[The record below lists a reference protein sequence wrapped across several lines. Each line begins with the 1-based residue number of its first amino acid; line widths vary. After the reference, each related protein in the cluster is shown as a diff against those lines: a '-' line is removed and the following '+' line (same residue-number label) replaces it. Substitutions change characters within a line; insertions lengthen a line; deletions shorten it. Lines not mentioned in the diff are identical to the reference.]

1 MLKKSFFV
9 VFVIFV
15 VFGCAKRG
23 YITGGEQDIYPPEV
37 LRTSPQNFSTNFN
50 TQEITIQFDEFVRL
64 KDINKQLIV
73 SPPLKHRLEITPY
86 NATKQIRLRVRD
98 TLEPNTTYS
107 LNFGQSIEDNN
118 EGNVLQGY
126 RYVFSTGSYI
136 DSLSITGSIKDAIDR
151 ETESYIS
158 IMLYEAN
165 QAFNDSI
172 IFTESPRYITNTL
185 DSLTSFTLENLKEG
199 EYLLVGIK
207 DNNNNYRFEP
217 KQEKIAF
224 HSQLISIPTD
234 EVFYLEMFK
243 EIPDFKAV
251 RVFESSQN
259 RLLFA
264 YEGIVPDH
272 KKIELRKEN
281 ELLETLIT
289 KFPEKDSLNVWFKPI
304 EADSLELKVF
314 DELSENTFIIKP
326 REKTLDTLSV
336 SMKSSKRLH
345 FRDNVY
351 FSSTTPLVA
360 IDNSKIELLN
370 KDSLALDFTT
380 AYDQHN
386 QRLDLL
392 FEKEEK
398 QQYFLTLFPGSVT
411 DFFGKENDTI
421 KTDFSTQNFSDYGNL
436 KITLQNVKEF
446 PIIVELTDDKG
457 KVLAEQYSEDQN
469 IIEFHLL
476 NPAIYNLRIIY
487 DSNQNRVWDTGNY
500 LRKIQPEK
508 VIYFPRKID
517 VRANWDIEETFI
529 LKE

>member
-1 MLKKSFFV
+1 MLKKNFFV
-9 VFVIFV
+9 VLVIFV
-15 VFGCAKRG
+15 IFGCAKRG

-37 LRTSPQNFSTNFN
+37 LRTSPKNFSTNFN
-50 TQEITIQFDEFVRL
+50 TQEVTILFDEFVRL
-64 KDINKQLIV
+64 KDVNKQLIV

-86 NATKQIRLRVRD
+86 NATKQIKLRFRD

-136 DSLSITGSIKDAIDR
+136 DSLSITGSIKDALER
-151 ETESYIS
+151 ETENYIS
-158 IMLYEAN
+158 IMLYQAN

-172 IFTESPRYITNTL
+172 IFTENPRYITNTL

-207 DNNNNYRFEP
+207 DKNNNNRFDP

-234 EVFYLEMFK
+234 EVFHLEMFK
-243 EIPDFKAV
+243 EIPDFNAV
-251 RVFESSQN
+251 RAFETTQN
-259 RLLFA
+259 KLTFA
-264 YEGIVPDH
+264 YEGIFEN
-272 KKIELRKEN
+272 KKIELRKGN
-281 ELLETLIT
+281 DLLETIIT
-289 KFPEKDSLNVWFKPI
+289 KVPEKDSLNIWYNPI
-304 EADSLELKVF
+304 EADSLEVRVY
-314 DELSENTFIIKP
+314 DEDFEKTFTIKP
-326 REKTLDTLSV
+326 REKTPDTLSV

-351 FSSTTPLVA
+351 FNSTTPVAA

-370 KDSLALDFTT
+370 KDSLNVDFTT
-380 AYDQHN
+380 AYDPHH
-386 QRLDLL
+386 QRLDIL
-392 FEKEEK
+392 FQKEEK
-398 QQYFLTLFPGSVT
+398 QHYYLALYPGSVT

-421 KTDFSTQNFSDYGNL
+421 KTDFSTQSYSDYGNL

-457 KVLAEQYSEDQN
+457 KVLAEHYSEDQN

-476 NPAIYNLRIIY
+476 NPAIYTLRIIY
-487 DSNQNRVWDTGNY
+487 DSNRNGIWDTGNY
-500 LRKIQPEK
+500 LQKIQPEK